1 MENGVT
7 DINVF
12 SFLNNSE
19 WGNLMKR
26 EMFSVKGSLSEVY
39 KNFVGL
45 KSGLSDDQSIILGTI
60 NESWTDV
67 FREGTEENV

>member
-1 MENGVT
+1 
-7 DINVF
+7 
-12 SFLNNSE
+12 
-19 WGNLMKR
+19 MKR

>member
-1 MENGVT
+1 LENGVA

-26 EMFSVKGSLSEVY
+26 EMFSVKGSLAEAY
-39 KNFVGL
+39 QNFVGS
-45 KSGLSDDQSIILGTI
+45 KSGLSDDQSIVLGTI
-60 NESWTDV
+60 NES
-67 FREGTEENV
+67 